1 MQESEVQA
9 KLHQELDSVI
19 GSDRIITMDDR
30 PRLNYTNAV
39 VNVALYLNEIV

>member
-1 MQESEVQA
+1 MQEPELQA

-39 VNVALYLNEIV
+39 VNVVLYFKEFF